1 MTYRVNPRT
10 ESTILKR
17 ARELFPVWERANA
30 AMAAL
35 TPTQAP
41 ITRSIGGVV
50 YTAAMLKDLVVDYA
64 DLIKALENKES
75 ALDAAGE
82 ALRAQDRTTDQLN
95 KRWYKVVKESHD
107 PGDPVYDA
115 LAGIPTEPSTPAPDP
130 IEIETV
136 AQGGEGGLQVLVQ
149 YVPGGGDH
157 ATTKEVQW
165 EVTGVDAA
173 GTFPHTAPL
182 DASGNALGPFVVGKT
197 VKIRTAVSNSS
208 GTRTTAPRT
217 ITVATPIV

>member
-1 MTYRVNPRT
+1 MKTLQT
-10 ESTILKR
+10 KDSDLEA
-17 ARELFPVWERANA
+17 AREAFRAHDR
-30 AMAAL
+30 
-35 TPTQAP
+35 QA
-41 ITRSIGGVV
+41 
-50 YTAAMLKDLVVDYA
+50 
-64 DLIKALENKES
+64 
-75 ALDAAGE
+75 
-82 ALRAQDRTTDQLN
+82 DQLN

-107 PGDPVYDA
+107 PGDPVHEA
-115 LAGIPTEPSTPAPDP
+115 LSGIPTEPGTPAPDP

-149 YVPGGGDH
+149 YVPDGGDH

-165 EVTGVDAA
+165 QIAGVDPAD
-173 GTFPHTAPL
+173 TYPHTAPL